1 MWIHLHRKGRQVLS
15 ALGVA
20 SSSYSGHKPWIRK
33 GPAWLQQTEHIRGHV
48 SHRTEHIRGPVS
60 HRMEHISGHVS
71 HKTEH
76 IRGHVSHRTEHIR
89 GHVSHKTEH
98 IRGHVSHGTEHIS
111 GHVSHKTE
119 HIRGHV
125 SHRTEHIRG
134 HVTHRY
140 SVMVG
145 QVMVPKRVLCS
156 SDHKYFSLIWLICM
170 VYFKSKGFPI
180 FSMIQFLWLNNLY
193 FWFCYLLYL
202 VF

>member
-33 GPAWLQQTEHIRGHV
+33 GPDWLQQTEHIRGHV
-48 SHRTEHIRGPVS
+48 SHRTEHIRGHVS
-60 HRMEHISGHVS
+60 HRM
-71 HKTEH
+71 
-76 IRGHVSHRTEHIR
+76 
-89 GHVSHKTEH
+89 
-98 IRGHVSHGTEHIS
+98 EHIS